1 MRALGVP
8 LLGLSIPQVTGALK
22 PLTWEQPGYWLGV
35 VLFLVFA
42 FVVWQGNRW
51 ILLQLRDRFD
61 WLQRPRQRIA
71 ALLVATFLYTVPSTL
86 VAVILWYKLGPI
98 GEVNWAAVVSS
109 TFLVEISV
117 IGVTNIYETWFLVT
131 DRFED
136 RLRLERNER
145 RRVEMELNGLKSQLA
160 PHFLFNCLNTL
171 NVLIA
176 EDPAAARSFTQ
187 NMASV
192 CRYLLEQQRRELVP
206 LHEERDFFDAYAA
219 MARLRFPTGL
229 QIDVVGFES
238 TAGLL
243 IPPAS
248 LQLLLENAIKHNGI
262 SDKAPLQGDRDARGR
277 HPHLQQPPA
286 FRARPAA
293 FDPGRVEE
301 PARTLPAH
309 RRPRVDR
316 RQERRLFPRRAAPR
330 AQLRGLTSHCE
341 GREASPPSRWL
352 ASVLC
357 PWSWVVQLN
366 LF

>member
-1 MRALGVP
+1 MPHATESKGPFTPGRHRARVVRDRLMRALGVP
-8 LLGLSIPQVTGALK
+8 VLGLSIPQVTGALK
-22 PLTWEQPGYWLGV
+22 PLTWQQPGYWIGV
-35 VLFLVFA
+35 VLFLLFA

-71 ALLVATFLYTVPSTL
+71 ALLVATFLYTVPATL

-98 GEVNWAAVVSS
+98 GQVNWAAVASS
-109 TFLVEISV
+109 TFLVEIAV

-176 EDPAAARSFTQ
+176 EDPAAARTFTQ
-187 NMASV
+187 SMASV

-206 LHEERDFFDAYAA
+206 LHEERDFFDAYATL
-219 MARLRFPTGL
+219 ARLRFPSGL
-229 QIDVVGFES
+229 QIDVIGFES

-262 SDKAPLQGDRDARGR
+262 SEKAPLRVTVKLEGDTLTFSNPLRFVPD
-277 HPHLQQPPA
+277 PP
-286 FRARPAA
+286 RSTQVGLKNLR
-293 FDPGRVEE
+293 
-301 PARTLPAH
+301 
-309 RRPRVDR
+309 
-316 RQERRLFPRRAAPR
+316 ERFL
-330 AQLRGLTSHCE
+330 LTV
-341 GREASPPSRWL
+341 GRELVIDKSGGCFRVILPL
-352 ASVLC
+352 ARNFVA
-357 PWSWVVQLN
+357 
-366 LF
+366 